1 MIDNNLTIDT
11 KFGERSVNNEINE

>member
-11 KFGERSVNNEINE
+11 KFGERSINNEIN